1 MKAMILAVQVIEMVQ
16 GVPQGLT
23 QRLPAK
29 VIREDRLIAF
39 GIAAPFTL
47 PPR

>member
-23 QRLPAK
+23 RRPPAK

-47 PPR
+47 PPQ

>member
-16 GVPQGLT
+16 GVPQGRT
-23 QRLPAK
+23 RRLPAK
-29 VIREDRLIAF
+29 VICEDRCIAF

-47 PPR
+47 SPR

>member
-1 MKAMILAVQVIEMVQ
+1 MKAMILAVEVIEMVQ
-16 GVPQGLT
+16 GSATGP
-23 QRLPAK
+23 PAK
-29 VIREDRLIAF
+29 VIREDRCNAF

>member
-1 MKAMILAVQVIEMVQ
+1 MKAMILAVEVIEMVQ
-16 GVPQGLT
+16 ESA
-23 QRLPAK
+23 AK
-29 VIREDRLIAF
+29 PHSKASREGDLAERRIAS